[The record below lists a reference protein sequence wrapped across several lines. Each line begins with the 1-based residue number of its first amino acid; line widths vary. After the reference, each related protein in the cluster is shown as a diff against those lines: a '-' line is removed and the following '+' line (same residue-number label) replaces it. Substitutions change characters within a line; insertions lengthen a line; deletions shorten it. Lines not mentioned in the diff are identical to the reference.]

1 MHLSDNATHEI
12 IGQLFFKEEVLN
24 TMQLNI
30 IKNEI
35 KKPSFDYKV
44 DNDSA
49 WALYNHI
56 TLALKETH
64 PAEWMES
71 QGIVHRVFDNEL
83 GLSVG
88 EEEPEVLEEDI

>member
-1 MHLSDNATHEI
+1 MHLSDSAAHDI

-56 TLALKETH
+56 TLSLKETH

-71 QGIVHRVFDNEL
+71 QGIVHRVFENEL

-88 EEEPEVLEEDI
+88 EVEEPAEEEL